1 MDFEKPCCP
10 VVEVDGNIACGKQF
24 DLDITLPCVLVKKY
38 QRERTVKKNGS
49 LTLILLCN

>member
-10 VVEVDGNIACGKQF
+10 VVEVDGNIAAGKQF

-38 QRERTVKKNGS
+38 QRERTVKKRFS
-49 LTLILLCN
+49 YSYFTM